1 MDSQLTN
8 VTEAIVLERDVSVLD
23 AIVVE
28 VREALPGQIEIEM
41 QNAQLLKTKEPGTIS
56 VVLLKMIALQEVI
69 IGIAEVVRESLSGSD
84 IKAESQVGSR
94 VET

>member
-56 VVLLKMIALQEVI
+56 VLLLKMIALQEVI

>member
-56 VVLLKMIALQEVI
+56 VLLLKMIALQEVI
-69 IGIAEVVRESLSGSD
+69 IGIAEVVRESLSGGD